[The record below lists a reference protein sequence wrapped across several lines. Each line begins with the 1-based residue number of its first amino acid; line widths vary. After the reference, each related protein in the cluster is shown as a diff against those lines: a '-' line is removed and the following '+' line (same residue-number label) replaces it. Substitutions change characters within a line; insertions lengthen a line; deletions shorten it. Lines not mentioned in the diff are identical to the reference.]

1 MGLLG
6 RVEPQQ
12 AKKKWDNLK
21 KKYKVGADL
30 NDDVETNLYFVLT
43 MQINTYF
50 AESR

>member
-30 NDDVETNLYFVLT
+30 DDDIEMYSYLF
-43 MQINTYF
+43 
-50 AESR
+50 